1 MASATR
7 HQEVAPPL
15 VDQRP
20 GAAWK
25 QLRRRPDFIAAA
37 ATGMLAFA
45 LGYYLLLLQVTNM
58 HTMIEKTSRHPAYP
72 ALLAVLIPISIVL
85 FGLNF
90 ALGTVLWRLR
100 TGRVNGSGPVIGAIL
115 GSFGAA
121 CPSCGAFLLSVIGVT
136 AGLSV
141 LPFAGLELWAVAAA
155 VMGYTLVRSLRALD
169 LATCPSPSD
178 GRVCELPSRSA
189 ARLTAFSVAA
199 VASAAFL
206 VALAAQNEP
215 HLR

>member
-1 MASATR
+1 M
-7 HQEVAPPL
+7 
-15 VDQRP
+15 
-20 GAAWK
+20 
-25 QLRRRPDFIAAA
+25 RRRPDFIAANIA
-37 ATGMLAFA
+37 GMLLFA
-45 LGYYLLLLQVTNM
+45 LGYYLLLLQVTNV
-58 HTMIEKTSRHPAYP
+58 HTMIEKTTRQPVYP
-72 ALLAVLIPISIVL
+72 LLLAVLIPMSIVL

-90 ALGTVLWRLR
+90 AVGTVLWRLR
-100 TGRVNGSGPVIGAIL
+100 TGRANGSGPVVGAIL

-121 CPSCGAFLLSVIGVT
+121 CPSCGAFLLSAIGVT

-141 LPFAGLELWAVAAA
+141 LPFAGLELWAAAA
-155 VMGYTLVRSLRALD
+155 VVMGYTLVRSFRALD

-178 GRVCELPSRSA
+178 AGVCELPAPSIR
-189 ARLTAFSVAA
+189 RLTAFAVAA

>member
-1 MASATR
+1 M
-7 HQEVAPPL
+7 
-15 VDQRP
+15 
-20 GAAWK
+20 
-25 QLRRRPDFIAAA
+25 
-37 ATGMLAFA
+37 FA
-45 LGYYLLLLQVTNM
+45 LGYYLLLLQVTNV
-58 HTMIEKTSRHPAYP
+58 HTMIEKTSRHPVYP
-72 ALLAVLIPISIVL
+72 ALVAVLIPISIVL

-100 TGRVNGSGPVIGAIL
+100 TGRANGSGPVVGTVL

-141 LPFAGLELWAVAAA
+141 LPFAGLELWAAAVA

-178 GRVCELPSRSA
+178 GKVCQLPAPSIG
-189 ARLTAFSVAA
+189 RLTAFAIAA

-206 VALAAQNEP
+206 VVLAAKNEP

>member
-1 MASATR
+1 M
-7 HQEVAPPL
+7 
-15 VDQRP
+15 
-20 GAAWK
+20 
-25 QLRRRPDFIAAA
+25 RRRSDFIAAA
-37 ATGMLAFA
+37 TAGMLLFA
-45 LGYYLLLLQVTNM
+45 LGYYLLLLQVTNVN
-58 HTMIEKTSRHPAYP
+58 TMIEKTSRHPVYP
-72 ALLAVLIPISIVL
+72 ALLAVLIPMSIVL

-100 TGRVNGSGPVIGAIL
+100 AGRANGSGPAIGAVL

-121 CPSCGAFLLSVIGVT
+121 CPSCGAFLLSLVGVT

-141 LPFAGLELWAVAAA
+141 LPFAGLELWAAAVA
-155 VMGYTLVRSLRALD
+155 VMGYTFVRSLRALD

-178 GRVCELPSRSA
+178 RSVCELPTPSA
-189 ARLTAFSVAA
+189 GRLIGFAVAA

-206 VALAAQNEP
+206 VTLAVQNEP